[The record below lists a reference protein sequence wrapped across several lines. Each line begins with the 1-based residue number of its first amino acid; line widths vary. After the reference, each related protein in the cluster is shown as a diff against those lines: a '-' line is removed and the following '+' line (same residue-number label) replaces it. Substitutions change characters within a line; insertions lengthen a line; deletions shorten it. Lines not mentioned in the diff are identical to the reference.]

1 MNSANTQIYIL
12 EPEKTVGNNWKVLKC
27 VCCIS
32 YKVMVAFW
40 KKLKCHKLWSN
51 FHRRADSAML
61 VFEHEERLRFIH
73 RMNVCHFWL
82 TKYAIK
88 TKHDFGSTQERL
100 SKKNSLKIRSHQ
112 KLQGIENKWKLGQ
125 ITLIRVSAWSWP
137 KQSLPSTD

>member
-12 EPEKTVGNNWKVLKC
+12 EPEKDVGNNWKVLKC

-51 FHRRADSAML
+51 FHHRADSAML

-82 TKYAIK
+82 TKYAIR
-88 TKHDFGSTQERL
+88 TKHDFGSTQEWL
-100 SKKNSLKIRSHQ
+100 SKEEFIKNQ
-112 KLQGIENKWKLGQ
+112 KSPKTPGHWKQ
-125 ITLIRVSAWSWP
+125 VKTRTNNFDSSFCMVVA
-137 KQSLPSTD
+137 